1 MVKKRKLLDLV
12 RDVIRVKNY
21 SYQTGKAYVHW
32 INRYILY
39 LQKRHPEAL
48 GHNKVETFLIRPSF
62 AGSGL

>member
-12 RDVIRVKNY
+12 RDVIRVKNN
-21 SYQTGKAYVHW
+21 SYKAGKAYVHW

-39 LQKRHPEAL
+39 HQKRQPEAL
-48 GHNKVETFLIRPSF
+48 GHNKVETFLIHPSF

>member
-39 LQKRHPEAL
+39 HQKRHP
-48 GHNKVETFLIRPSF
+48 
-62 AGSGL
+62 